1 MTTQMMPAKH
11 ITYTTLSPRLQTG
24 ASRSVYDYNEKNDCN
39 LEIAVQADEN
49 SEGDHVT
56 FYEEEKEHPGYLNTE
71 IAKIKSDLETHRFHT
86 TFAIHQA
93 IPLYEYYLSLE
104 S

>member
-1 MTTQMMPAKH
+1 MPPRSLYYNNHKH
-11 ITYTTLSPRLQTG
+11 
-24 ASRSVYDYNEKNDCN
+24 DCN